1 MTHTKIK
8 TNQATT
14 EIKEN
19 INSQHLCNKFLLWRK
34 IFFYLQ
40 TKLSPRY
47 KKKKLKTVSKIQ
59 KSQPE
64 TNSQPKPKPEP
75 KLPNKNSPFCPK
87 RKSASRLGRVLKCR
101 GTIGRRHKHTKEMN
115 KRVNFSMTVCQIP
128 NEHTTQDSEERMQ
141 KNTRA
146 TFRKAIEPIKDL
158 KIV

>member
-1 MTHTKIK
+1 M
-8 TNQATT
+8 A
-14 EIKEN
+14 ED
-19 INSQHLCNKFLLWRK
+19 FLLSANQIESK
-34 IFFYLQ
+34 IQ
-40 TKLSPRY
+40 
-47 KKKKLKTVSKIQ
+47 KKKLKTVSKIQ

-128 NEHTTQDSEERMQ
+128 TEHTTQDSEERMQ